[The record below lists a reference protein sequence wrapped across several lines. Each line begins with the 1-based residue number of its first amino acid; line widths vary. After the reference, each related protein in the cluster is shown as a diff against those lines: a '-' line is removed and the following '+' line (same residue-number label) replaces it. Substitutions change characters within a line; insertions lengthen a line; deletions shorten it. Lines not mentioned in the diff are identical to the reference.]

1 MQKGCLMSFLL
12 VIALI
17 LGLFAG
23 CATEEKVPGG
33 TIVPNTT
40 AAENED
46 EPTEAPT
53 APKPEMDLG
62 SMEGGVYT
70 NKYAGFSVALDEKWT
85 FAGAK
90 ELQQLPENI
99 KEILTDSEIVD
110 DMEKYPSIIDMKAE
124 HTEALCT
131 MNVLYQKMDL
141 PTQLSCVSITEK
153 QYIEAMLDQKA
164 LLESTYEAAGFKNVY
179 MEIVDVKF
187 AGQDRTA
194 LMTSCTLENGVPY
207 YFVQLFYHRLGAYSV
222 TVTLGSFVND
232 YTEDLMEMFKAT

>member
-23 CATEEKVPGG
+23 CVTEEKVPGG
-33 TIVPNTT
+33 TITPNTT

-90 ELQQLPENI
+90 ELQQLPE
-99 KEILTDSEIVD
+99 
-110 DMEKYPSIIDMKAE
+110 
-124 HTEALCT
+124 
-131 MNVLYQKMDL
+131 
-141 PTQLSCVSITEK
+141 
-153 QYIEAMLDQKA
+153 
-164 LLESTYEAAGFKNVY
+164 
-179 MEIVDVKF
+179 KF
-187 AGQDRTA
+187 TRRINASKR
-194 LMTSCTLENGVPY
+194 V
-207 YFVQLFYHRLGAYSV
+207 
-222 TVTLGSFVND
+222 
-232 YTEDLMEMFKAT
+232 